1 MSDLVLETRPCP
13 WLFMEYKALSRQYIS
28 MNEYM
33 SMKDNS
39 GKIFVLV
46 NRCNIG

>member
-13 WLFMEYKALSRQYIS
+13 WLFMEYTALSRQYIS

-39 GKIFVLV
+39 GKFSLYLFL
-46 NRCNIG
+46 